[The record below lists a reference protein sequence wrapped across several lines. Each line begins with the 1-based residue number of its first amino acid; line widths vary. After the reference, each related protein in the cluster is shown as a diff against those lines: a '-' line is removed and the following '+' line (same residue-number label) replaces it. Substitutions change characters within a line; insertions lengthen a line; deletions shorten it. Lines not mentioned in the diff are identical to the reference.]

1 VDVGIR
7 PSVFTERRA
16 MPPPT
21 AVLALLKNRYVYTFL
36 LAVMLFALLA
46 SGLRWWMKP
55 HTLNVAAAAPA
66 LSVASILGAGF
77 ITFLWS
83 RYTQPPDPPADDDAH
98 DNA

>member
-1 VDVGIR
+1 
-7 PSVFTERRA
+7 
-16 MPPPT
+16 
-21 AVLALLKNRYVYTFL
+21 
-36 LAVMLFALLA
+36 
-46 SGLRWWMKP
+46 MKP

>member
-1 VDVGIR
+1 
-7 PSVFTERRA
+7 

-21 AVLALLKNRYVYTFL
+21 AVLALLKNRYVYTFF

-55 HTLNVAAAAPA
+55 HSLNVAAAAPA
-66 LSVASILGAGF
+66 LSVVSILGAGF

-83 RYTQPPDPPADDDAH
+83 RYTETANPPAEDDAH